1 MTRGTLK
8 LLVLLV
14 LWLVLLAAFAALSP
28 GFFRATSVTSVLQ
41 FSTILALVTLGQSLV
56 VLAGGGGIDLSVG
69 GTVSLS
75 ALAMAAV
82 IAAGLGPLAGA
93 AAALLC
99 GTLLGVGNG
108 LLVTRLGIV
117 PLIATLATGYVF
129 AGFTVAV
136 TGGTPVGGIGAGLEW
151 LGRGA
156 AWLVPAHFLLIV
168 VPAYAI
174 VRFALGA
181 TPAGPWIRAIGGN
194 ETAARLTGVPVDRC
208 RVAIYATSGLLAG
221 LAAIVANAWLG
232 SARPNIGQNLEL
244 QSLTAALLGGIA
256 ITGGRGG
263 VIAPLAAVL
272 FLVSLQTGL
281 QLANVNTIWQVGL
294 IGLLLVL
301 SVLAD
306 RLVGDRIVLFRRP
319 ST

>member
-1 MTRGTLK
+1 MSRGALK
-8 LLVLLV
+8 LLALIALWIVLL
-14 LWLVLLAAFAALSP
+14 LGFAVLSP
-28 GFFRATSVTSVLQ
+28 GFFRLTTVTSVLQ

-69 GTVSLS
+69 GAVSLS
-75 ALAMAAV
+75 ALAMAAA
-82 IAAGLGPLAGA
+82 ITAGLGPVAGIV
-93 AAALLC
+93 AALLC
-99 GTLLGVGNG
+99 GTLLGIGNG
-108 LLVTRLGIV
+108 LLITRLGIV
-117 PLIATLATGYVF
+117 PLIATLASGYVF
-129 AGFTVAV
+129 TGFTVAV
-136 TGGTPVGGIGAGLEW
+136 TGGSPVGGIGAGLEG

-156 AWLVPAHFLLIV
+156 VWLVPTHFLAIV
-168 VPAYAI
+168 VPAYALA
-174 VRFALGA
+174 RFALGA
-181 TPAGPWIRAIGGN
+181 TPAGPRIRAIGGN
-194 ETAARLTGVPVDRC
+194 ETAARLTGVRVDRC

-221 LAAIVANAWLG
+221 LAAVVANAWLG

-256 ITGGRGG
+256 ITGGYGG

-301 SVLAD
+301 SVLVD
-306 RLVGDRIVLFRRP
+306 RFVLFRRQR
-319 ST
+319 T

>member
-1 MTRGTLK
+1 MSRGALK
-8 LLVLLV
+8 LLALLALWVVLL
-14 LWLVLLAAFAALSP
+14 LAFAVLSP
-28 GFFRATSVTSVLQ
+28 GFFRLTTVTSVLQ

-69 GTVSLS
+69 GIVSLS
-75 ALAMAAV
+75 ALAMAAA
-82 IAAGLGPLAGA
+82 IAAGLGPVAGIVS
-93 AAALLC
+93 ALLC
-99 GTLLGVGNG
+99 GTLLGIGNG
-108 LLVTRLGIV
+108 LLITRLRIV
-117 PLIATLATGYVF
+117 PLIATLASGYVF
-129 AGFTVAV
+129 SGFTVAV
-136 TGGTPVGGIGAGLEW
+136 TGGAPVGGIGAGLEG

-156 AWLVPAHFLLIV
+156 VWLVPVHFLAIV

-174 VRFALGA
+174 ARFALGA

-194 ETAARLTGVPVDRC
+194 ETAARLTGVRVDRC
-208 RVAIYATSGLLAG
+208 RVAIYAISGLLAG

-256 ITGGRGG
+256 ITGGHGG

-301 SVLAD
+301 SVLVD
-306 RLVGDRIVLFRRP
+306 RFVLFRRLR
-319 ST
+319 T